1 MSRVL
6 TSSSRMRP
14 RFRTLVLLLSLVL
27 AVATSAESRRRAVR
41 SGSSDCTFQ
50 LSTAYADP
58 VPDIGMVRGQ
68 VRVTPSS
75 ATCTSWN
82 AFSDVDWILVETD
95 ATTAYLTVLP
105 NSTTTARS
113 AGVRVAGIDF
123 QLTQQEQQ
131 EGPISPP
138 ADGNMLTNGTFN
150 TDLNG
155 WGWLAR
161 FPNGTGDATWT
172 SLDANGSTMSG
183 SMRLRDDLASGPA
196 YQQLQ
201 CINVSGA
208 ATFDYGAAVRA
219 ASRSAARAVLALVEY
234 DTPDCAGNYTPYSTR
249 TITVTQ
255 AGTWQRVAYSASTS
269 PNARSVSLIIAAWAR
284 ESGFQEVWFD
294 DVFLRPRQ

>member
-1 MSRVL
+1 
-6 TSSSRMRP
+6 MRP
-14 RFRTLVLLLSLVL
+14 RFRTLVLLLCVVL
-27 AVATSAESRRRAVR
+27 AVSVSADSRRRAVR
-41 SGSSDCTFQ
+41 SGSSDCTFL
-50 LSTAYADP
+50 LSTAYPDP

-82 AFSDVDWILVETD
+82 AFSDVDWITIETD

-105 NSTTTARS
+105 NTTTTTRS
-113 AGVRVAGIDF
+113 ARVRVAGIDF
-123 QLTQQEQQ
+123 QLTQQQAQ

-138 ADGNMLTNGTFN
+138 PIVGNMLTNGTFN
-150 TDLNG
+150 TDLHA

-161 FPNGTGDATWT
+161 FPNGTGDATWS
-172 SLDANGSTMSG
+172 SLDANGSTTSG

-201 CINVSGA
+201 CLNVEGA
-208 ATFDYGAAVRA
+208 GVYDYGAAVRA

-234 DTPDCAGNYTPYSTR
+234 DAPNCSGNYPPYTTR
-249 TITVTQ
+249 TITVAQ
-255 AGTWQRVAYSASTS
+255 AGAWQRVSYNASTS
-269 PNARSVSLIIAAWAR
+269 PNARSISVIIAGWAR
-284 ESGFQEVWFD
+284 EAGFQEVWFD